1 MKYVQINAYAGGWA
15 NSVVFKKHRE
25 LLERGNESYVFWA
38 RGEHEQD
45 EHMVKIATYPEICL
59 DAFRT
64 RLDGK
69 AGFHSRGITRRLL
82 KRLDE
87 IDPDVVHLHVLL
99 GYYINVEML
108 FNWLA
113 VHRCQ
118 VKWTLHDCWA
128 FTGHCIHFTYA
139 RCDQWKTRCAQ
150 GSGCPQTKTYPKTY
164 CAKSV
169 GWNFEQK
176 RRLFTMLPES
186 RLQLIAPSQWLASLG
201 WAELPVSL
209 RCRRRPQFHRR
220 RRVQALSERVQE
232 GSRIGRLFRGSGGSP
247 RSGPTVRGW
256 TTSFALRISWTS
268 DSRSFWWGLSKRQA
282 KSVPERIVALP
293 RTDSARRLA
302 EIYTAADV
310 LFNPTVEDN
319 LPTVNLEAE
328 ACGTPVVTYDTGGCR
343 ETVRLSASRTVS
355 SLDEAVEAFRALLD
369 DSPMGFETR
378 SQAQASGNED
388 ER

>member
-186 RLQLIAPSQWLASLG
+186 RLQLIAPSQWLASLVG
-201 WAELPVSL
+201 QSFLYRYDVAVVRNSIDDGVFKPSPSAFRKDRGL
-209 RCRRRPQFHRR
+209 
-220 RRVQALSERVQE
+220 E
-232 GSRIGRLFRGSGGSP
+232 GSFVVLGVAS
-247 RSGPTVRGW
+247 VW
-256 TTSFALRISWTS
+256 S
-268 DSRSFWWGLSKRQA
+268 DRKGLDDF
-282 KSVPERIVALP
+282 V
-293 RTDSARRLA
+293 RLA
-302 EIYTAADV
+302 DKLDERFV
-310 LFNPTVEDN
+310 F
-319 LPTVNLEAE
+319 
-328 ACGTPVVTYDTGGCR
+328 
-343 ETVRLSASRTVS
+343 STVS
-355 SLDEAVEAFRALLD
+355 VDKIGVMIS
-369 DSPMGFETR
+369 TK
-378 SQAQASGNED
+378 
-388 ER
+388 

>member
-1 MKYVQINAYAGGWA
+1 MKYVEINAYAGGWA

-186 RLQLIAPSQWLASLG
+186 RLQLIAPSQWLAS
-201 WAELPVSL
+201 V
-209 RCRRRPQFHRR
+209 
-220 RRVQALSERVQE
+220 
-232 GSRIGRLFRGSGGSP
+232 GGQ
-247 RSGPTVRGW
+247 
-256 TTSFALRISWTS
+256 SFL
-268 DSRSFWWGLSKRQA
+268 
-282 KSVPERIVALP
+282 
-293 RTDSARRLA
+293 
-302 EIYTAADV
+302 
-310 LFNPTVEDN
+310 
-319 LPTVNLEAE
+319 
-328 ACGTPVVTYDTGGCR
+328 
-343 ETVRLSASRTVS
+343 
-355 SLDEAVEAFRALLD
+355 
-369 DSPMGFETR
+369 
-378 SQAQASGNED
+378 
-388 ER
+388 

>member
-25 LLERGNESYVFWA
+25 LLEWGNESYVFWA

-186 RLQLIAPSQWLASLG
+186 RLQLIAPSQWLASLVG
-201 WAELPVSL
+201 QSFLYRYDVAVVRNSIDDGVFKPSPSAFRKDRGL
-209 RCRRRPQFHRR
+209 
-220 RRVQALSERVQE
+220 E
-232 GSRIGRLFRGSGGSP
+232 GSFVVLGVASVWSDRKGLDDFVRLADKLDER
-247 RSGPTVRGW
+247 
-256 TTSFALRISWTS
+256 FAIVLV
-268 DSRSFWWGLSKRQA
+268 GLSKRQA